1 MATTAAPSACCTG
14 VAITRSYA
22 RTAISRL
29 CRIRCTRACPAY
41 TTTRTEQ
48 ILAPSGDFPR
58 IAEKDMMVDYN
69 IAYYGRD
76 DTSFGPPILS
86 GPVGAG
92 FNTIS
97 RLDGVQA
104 RYGDFEDGDSLPT
117 AFAGGERMLLIST
130 LDVGERRRRQHGTA
144 VDAAVAA
151 GVQHIAY
158 TSSVG
163 IHPRSPAFVVADHL
177 HTEELLRR
185 CGVAF
190 TILRDSQYAEVVAT
204 MIAPLALASG
214 SRVDNR
220 PAGALVTRRL
230 SRQSG
235 RADS

>member
-1 MATTAAPSACCTG
+1 M
-14 VAITRSYA
+14 
-22 RTAISRL
+22 SRL
-29 CRIRCTRACPAY
+29 RHYRA
-41 TTTRTEQ
+41 
-48 ILAPSGDFPR
+48 
-58 IAEKDMMVDYN
+58 
-69 IAYYGRD
+69 
-76 DTSFGPPILS
+76 LS
-86 GPVGAG
+86 AAG
-92 FNTIS
+92 
-97 RLDGVQA
+97 GVQV
-104 RYGDFEDGDSLPT
+104 RYSDFDDGNSLPT

-185 CGVAF
+185 CGVAV

-220 PAGALVTRRL
+220 AAGALVTRRL